1 MFREELE
8 QAAETYGISLT
19 SHQRGQFGIYYRLL
33 MEWNQKM
40 NLTAITEPHEV
51 AVKHMIDSLSAF
63 DEDDFPENAA
73 IIDVG
78 TGAGFP
84 GIPLKIFRPDLRLT
98 LLDSLN
104 KRISFLQA
112 VVDALQLEQAV
123 CVHGRAEEAAR
134 KKEYREQYD
143 IAVSRAVARLSVLSE
158 YCLPFVKKGG
168 VFLALKG
175 MKYQE
180 EMEEAEKAV
189 KALGGGE
196 MKARAVHL
204 PSLEDKRAVI
214 SVRKLSA
221 TPKIYPRKAGTP
233 ERNPIGT

>member
-8 QAAETYGISLT
+8 QAAEAYGISLT
-19 SHQRGQFGIYYRLL
+19 SHQRGQLGMYYRLL

-134 KKEYREQYD
+134 KKEYREHYD

-189 KALGGGE
+189 KILGGGE
-196 MKARAVHL
+196 MKARSVHL
-204 PSLEDKRAVI
+204 PGLEDKRAVI

-221 TPKIYPRKAGTP
+221 TPKTYPRKAGTP
-233 ERNPIGT
+233 ERNPIGA